1 VSASLVTDIIVIL
14 AAAAE
19 MERMWSPRVFSRRVG
34 IRLSQV
40 EVRFEDLNIETDV
53 FVGSRALPSVT
64 NEFLNY
70 AQARRPENSAS
81 TDPVDSI

>member
-1 VSASLVTDIIVIL
+1 MSVTSM
-14 AAAAE
+14 AAVQVKGAHIQPV
-19 MERMWSPRVFSRRVG
+19 RMLPCRVG
-34 IRLSQV
+34 IKLSQV

-70 AQARRPENSAS
+70 AQASARQEWLFR
-81 TDPVDSI
+81 TIDGAN